1 MHDPLFRPQVSDKDR
16 KRWLGEILL
25 AQPTPVWFFTA
36 FSLLVL
42 LGLAGTLYFVE
53 YTRKERVVGAL
64 MLDKGSS
71 KVYAQTTGV
80 IASKLFTDGDTVA
93 AGQVLFTINAERST
107 KLGDT
112 QDEIAR
118 QLALRKA
125 GLEAEK
131 IKQRSISSEE
141 EAALKRRALDLR
153 AELDTIKTEL
163 ATQLR
168 RVALSKN
175 AALRSRELLAQNFV
189 SQADVDQK
197 EQDVLEQESRLQ
209 GLERSSLSLVK
220 ELNSVMSDAQNA
232 PLRAN
237 NRSSEFDRQL
247 AILAQE
253 SYDGESRRELQVR
266 APLAGKVTS
275 SVVELGQIVA
285 PNAPLVSILPT
296 NATLEAQLYLPS
308 KAIGFIE
315 LGQTVQLRYEA
326 YPYQKFGQYEG
337 KVREISRTALSA
349 EELKLHAGSKE
360 ALYLVKVALKMQH
373 VMVYGKPAAL
383 QDGMQLEA
391 DVLIDTRRLYEWV
404 LEPLYSVTG
413 KL

>member
-1 MHDPLFRPQVSDKDR
+1 MADPLFRTQVSDKDR

-25 AQPTPVWFFTA
+25 AQPVSAWFFA
-36 FSLLVL
+36 GFSLLVV
-42 LGLAGTLYFVE
+42 LGLAGALYFVE

-64 MLDKGSS
+64 ILNKGSS
-71 KVYAQTTGV
+71 KVYAQITGV
-80 IASKLFTDGDTVA
+80 VASKLFSDGDTVS

-118 QLALRKA
+118 QLAARKA
-125 GLEAEK
+125 SLEAEK
-131 IKQRSISSEE
+131 SKQRSISSEE

-153 AELDTIKTEL
+153 AELDKIKNEL
-163 ATQLR
+163 TTQVR

-175 AALRSRELLAQNFV
+175 AAQRSRDLQVQNFV

-197 EQDVLEQESRLQ
+197 EQDVLEQQSRVQ
-209 GLERSSLSLVK
+209 SLERASLSLQK
-220 ELNSVMSDAQNA
+220 DLNGVLSDVQNA

-237 NRSSEFDRQL
+237 NRSSEFDRQI
-247 AILAQE
+247 ASLAQ
-253 SYDGESRRELQVR
+253 DNIDAESRRELQVR
-266 APLAGKVTS
+266 APQTGKVTATL
-275 SVVELGQIVA
+275 VELGQIVA

-296 NATLEAQLYLPS
+296 DATLEAQLYLPS

-349 EELKLHAGSKE
+349 EELKLHTVSKE
-360 ALYLVKVALKMQH
+360 ALYLVKVVLKTQQ
-373 VMVYGKPAAL
+373 VMAYGKPTAL

-404 LEPLYSVTG
+404 LEPLYSLTG